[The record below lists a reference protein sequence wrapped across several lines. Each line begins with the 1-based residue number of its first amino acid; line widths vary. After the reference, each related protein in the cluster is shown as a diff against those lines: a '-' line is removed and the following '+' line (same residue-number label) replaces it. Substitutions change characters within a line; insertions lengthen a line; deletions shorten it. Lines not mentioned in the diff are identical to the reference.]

1 MLFMNYSV
9 KKTQIQPTNK
19 SEIDIKDFQYIYIYI
34 CIYRHTH
41 TREIDIKS

>member
-34 CIYRHTH
+34 YIYISL
-41 TREIDIKS
+41 EKKI